1 MSVKV
6 RDLLDDKFFVGY
18 KILAGAGGLDREI
31 QSVSVFDSPDGYMWH
46 SGKEFVLSTGY
57 LFKDNIELFK
67 DVIYHLNDHNS
78 AALGLK
84 VNRFLKQI
92 PEEILVLCNN
102 LNLPLID
109 IPVEPAWVEI
119 MDAVN
124 AIAMHGFMIRMNNG
138 KRQPGSTL
146 ESLYPEMKINEW
158 IENLSKE
165 IGLPVSIVDYLEDQN
180 FHYPIEE
187 KTKELEKTLRGLA
200 EPNFD
205 YQREKIYDKINIY
218 RIKDL
223 EDGRNKSWIIIP
235 IKVND
240 ILVGNLVVWEMGKEL
255 GYFDFSAL
263 RLAFELLLYIFAQVY
278 YMSSKEANF
287 QDDFIQEILLEES
300 DQEKL
305 LKKAKH
311 LGWDV
316 RKKYV
321 CISFE
326 QLNDGINL
334 DDYRGVI
341 NSSLRM
347 FFPKRESPVG
357 LLEGIIIIF
366 HPVEEKLSGSNTE
379 EIKKKCTKLIAAL
392 EKEIPKAKIKGGIGY
407 TTAPFYHIKKS
418 YMESMKTVEIGQF
431 IYPERNVLSYKDLG
445 PFGFIHLRSF
455 KEDFSNVIENLLPVL
470 QQDDGEE
477 LIGTLKAFLQSK
489 CNFNLAA
496 KKLYIHNNTV
506 RYRIAKIQQLTK
518 IDLEDPTERLK
529 LEIVLMFEK
538 HLIFN

>member
-18 KILAGAGGLDREI
+18 KNLAGAGGLDREI
-31 QSVSVFDSPDGYMWH
+31 QSVSVFDAPDGYRWF
-46 SGKEFVLSTGY
+46 SGKEFALSTGY

-84 VNRFLKQI
+84 VNRYLKQI
-92 PEEILVLCNN
+92 PQEILTLCNN
-102 LNLPLID
+102 LNFPLID
-109 IPVEPAWVEI
+109 IPDEPAWVEI

-124 AIAMHGFMIRMNNG
+124 AIAMHGFMMRMNNG
-138 KRQPGSTL
+138 KRHPGSTL
-146 ESLYPEMKINEW
+146 ESLYPEIKINEC

-165 IGLPVSIVDYLEDQN
+165 IGLPISIVDYLEDRN
-180 FHYPIEE
+180 FHYPSEG
-187 KTKELEKTLRGLA
+187 KTKELEKILRGLA

-223 EDGRNKSWIIIP
+223 DGQNKSWIVLP
-235 IKVND
+235 IKVHD
-240 ILVGNLVVWEMGKEL
+240 ILVGNLVVWEMEKEL

-263 RLAFELLLYIFAQVY
+263 RITFELLLYIFTQMY
-278 YMSSKEANF
+278 YMNSKEANF
-287 QDDFIQEILLEES
+287 QDDFIQEILLEKS

-305 LKKAKH
+305 FKKAKH

-316 RKKYV
+316 RKNYV
-321 CISFE
+321 CIRFQ

-341 NSSLRM
+341 NSSIRR
-347 FFPKRESPVG
+347 FFPKRESPLG
-357 LLEGIIIIF
+357 LLEGSIIIF
-366 HPVEEKLSGSNTE
+366 HPVEEELSQSNME
-379 EIKKKCTKLIAAL
+379 ELKKKCSKLIAAL
-392 EKEIPKAKIKGGIGY
+392 EEEIPKAKIKGGIGC

-418 YMESMKTVEIGQF
+418 YRESVKTVEIGQF
-431 IYPERNVLSYKDLG
+431 IYPNKNVLSYKDLG

-455 KEDFSNVIENLLPVL
+455 KEDFSHVIENLLPVL
-470 QQDDGEE
+470 QQDDREE
-477 LIGTLKAFLQSK
+477 LISTLKAFLESK

-518 IDLEDPTERLK
+518 IDLDDPPERLK
-529 LEIVLMFEK
+529 LEMVLMFEK
-538 HLIFN
+538 HLNF